1 MSVLRDRIHKKTEH
15 KEITVCL
22 ETKIECKKIIFK
34 KIKTNEKKKQLS
46 RPGIEPATAC
56 ATRQHVASR
65 PQDPD
70 V

>member
-1 MSVLRDRIHKKTEH
+1 MKKTN
-15 KEITVCL
+15 KWP
-22 ETKIECKKIIFK
+22 
-34 KIKTNEKKKQLS
+34 